1 MERKK
6 PLTIL
11 SSSGIAAILSSTAS
25 KSPTLP
31 LFAAYLGANSALV
44 GLIAAASTITGIIV
58 NVTAGSLSDVY
69 GRRKLLLAS
78 GFFFATSPFLYLL
91 VTQPWELVAV
101 RVYHGVATAIFT
113 SVATAAIADL
123 YVQRRGEMMGYF
135 SSATLVGRL
144 IAPVMAGTLI
154 TLYSFF
160 WTYLVCGVF
169 GLIAFALLTKFPE
182 TLRKPKHKGKNIYVG
197 KVLRNINLILASS
210 IMALTYFT
218 MQSIETFIPLYL
230 GSIGVEAW
238 LTGVTLSVELG
249 IIALLKPYGGRSYD
263 RVGAGKIIPL
273 GGIMLVLGISTIG
286 LIGNYLAVLA
296 SLIVFAVGVTLITAS
311 VPPLISNLIMKEAY
325 GTALGTMETIKDIG
339 QALGP
344 IVTGATLTSLPY
356 SQAFLIAGVIA
367 TPILL
372 LSALIKER
380 IY

>member
-1 MERKK
+1 MNRKK

-11 SSSGIAAILSSTAS
+11 SAAGLTAILSSTAS

-91 VTQPWELVAV
+91 VTQPWELAAV
-101 RVYHGVATAIFT
+101 RVYHGIATAIFT

-123 YVQRRGEMMGYF
+123 YVKRRGEMMGYF
-135 SSATLVGRL
+135 SSVTLVGRL

-154 TLYSFF
+154 TLYSFS
-160 WTYLVCGVF
+160 WTYVACGVF

-182 TLRKPKHKGKNIYVG
+182 TLRKPERESKNIYVG
-197 KVLRNINLILASS
+197 EVLHNTNIIIASS

-249 IIALLKPYGGRSYD
+249 VIALLKPYGGRLYD
-263 RVGAGKIIPL
+263 RAGAGKVIPL
-273 GGIMLVLGISTIG
+273 GGLTLALGISTIG
-286 LIGNYLAVLA
+286 LAGNYLAVLA
-296 SLIVFAVGVTLITAS
+296 SIIVFAVGVTLVTAS
-311 VPPLISNLIMKEAY
+311 IPPLISNLIVKEAY
-325 GTALGTMETIKDIG
+325 GAALGTMETIKDIG

-344 IVTGATLTSLPY
+344 IVTGAILTALPY
-356 SQAFLIAGVIA
+356 SQAFLIVGVIA

-372 LSALIKER
+372 LSALIRE
-380 IY
+380 